1 VSEEKYEQVKR
12 SKKEIFLNNI
22 IGGIAWGIGVTIG
35 LTLLIAL
42 LGFLAN
48 QINLVPVVGGFI
60 SEVIKFI
67 LSKNLDITLMLPFLF
82 SQYAYA

>member
-1 VSEEKYEQVKR
+1 MSEEKYEQVKR

>member
-1 VSEEKYEQVKR
+1 MNEEKYEQVKR

-67 LSKNLDITLMLPFLF
+67 ISKNSNITSMLPFLF

>member
-1 VSEEKYEQVKR
+1 MNEEKYEQVKR